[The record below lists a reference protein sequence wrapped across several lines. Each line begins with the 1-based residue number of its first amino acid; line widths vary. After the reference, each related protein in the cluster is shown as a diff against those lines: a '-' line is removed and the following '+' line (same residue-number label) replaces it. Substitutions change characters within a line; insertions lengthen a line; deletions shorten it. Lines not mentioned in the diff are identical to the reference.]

1 MITKEHIR
9 KHLDTLTS
17 GTLPEQGHMPA
28 DVWEQLQ
35 EYLTNHYERLGKDA
49 RAYANNIFDQLEVGI
64 EQRIDSIPDGTEK
77 KVLHQKL
84 STARGERSPLPVL
97 YLDTPVIENIIRHA
111 LGQRLPEPVAENSK
125 ALYEETLSL
134 VKNGKLICPENSFH
148 REVLQMGDTQARHGL
163 NIMKLLSDGLSFRHS
178 QSIEDFQVFRAVR
191 GFVKGNGPVNYRGFW
206 QDAFDPETV
215 GTIMK
220 RRPLVEF
227 KHPLAISEKPG
238 EIGSESTGPVPVS
251 TRLRIRY
258 DKSLVKN
265 DHQLQ
270 QKTTR
275 HLRDLVR
282 LGLKYQSLMEEGQRQ
297 HLDGF
302 WAGQKTDLPLALWK
316 HYGGTPEGLEGLI
329 SFYESDYFGN
339 VPAIEI
345 KRAIW
350 NALSEPAKGLERLT
364 GPADVSILSLVLSY
378 TDIVILDR
386 KMTDVVRD
394 RLELHAK
401 CDTQIYST
409 DEHDLIMAT
418 LREMTHSE

>member
-1 MITKEHIR
+1 MITEEHIR
-9 KHLDTLTS
+9 QHLKRLSS
-17 GTLPEQGHMPA
+17 GSLGEQGQMSA

-49 RAYANNIFDQLEVGI
+49 RVYANNIFDQLETGV
-64 EQRIDSIPDGTEK
+64 EQRINGLRQGREK
-77 KVLHQKL
+77 TVLRRKL

-97 YLDTPVIENIIRHA
+97 YLDTPVIENIIRHG
-111 LGQRLPEPVAENSK
+111 LGQNLDEPVAENSK
-125 ALYEETLSL
+125 ALYEEILSL
-134 VKNGKLICPENSFH
+134 VKNGALICPENSFH
-148 REVLQMGDTQARHGL
+148 REVLQMGGTQGWHGL
-163 NIMKLLSDGLSFRHS
+163 HIMRRLSDGLSFRHS

-191 GFVKGNGPVNYRGFW
+191 GFIQGTGPVNYREFW

-215 GTIMK
+215 GAIMK
-220 RRPLVEF
+220 KRPLVEF
-227 KHPLAISEKPG
+227 KHPLAISDKPG
-238 EIGSESTGPVPVS
+238 KVGSKSTEPQPLS

-258 DKSLVKN
+258 DKSLLKN

-270 QKTTR
+270 RKTTR

-282 LGLKYQSLMEEGQRQ
+282 LGLKYQGLMEEGERR

-316 HYGGTPEGLEGLI
+316 HYGGAPEGLEGLV

-339 VPAIEI
+339 VPAIEM
-345 KRAIW
+345 KRDIW
-350 NALSEPAKGLERLT
+350 NALSEPTKGLERLT
-364 GPADVSILSLVLSY
+364 GPADVNILSLVLPY
-378 TDIVILDR
+378 TDIVILSR

-394 RLELHAK
+394 RLGLHAK

-409 DEHDLIMAT
+409 DEHDLIMAA
-418 LREMTHSE
+418 LREITRPD

>member
-1 MITKEHIR
+1 
-9 KHLDTLTS
+9 
-17 GTLPEQGHMPA
+17 MPD

-35 EYLTNHYERLGKDA
+35 EYLTSHYERLGKDA
-49 RAYANNIFDQLEVGI
+49 RAYANDIFDQLEAGV
-64 EQRIDSIPDGTEK
+64 EKRIQGLPEGREK
-77 KVLHQKL
+77 GMLRRKL

-111 LGQRLPEPVAENSK
+111 LGQRLSEPVAENAK

-134 VKNGKLICPENSFH
+134 VKNGELICPENSFH
-148 REVLQMGDTQARHGL
+148 REVLQMGGTQGWRGL

-191 GFVKGNGPVNYRGFW
+191 GFIRGNGPVNYRGFW

-215 GTIMK
+215 GVIMK
-220 RRPLVEF
+220 KRPLVEF

-238 EIGSESTGPVPVS
+238 GVGSESREVEPVP

-258 DKSLVKN
+258 DKSLLKN

-270 QKTTR
+270 RKTTR

-282 LGLKYQSLMEEGQRQ
+282 LGLKYQSLTEEGERR

-316 HYGGTPEGLEGLI
+316 HYGGAPEGLEGLI

-345 KRAIW
+345 KRDIW
-350 NALSEPAKGLERLT
+350 NALSGPAKGLERLT
-364 GPADVSILSLVLSY
+364 GPADVSILSSVLSY
-378 TDIVILDR
+378 TDIMILGR
-386 KMTDVVRD
+386 EMTDVVRD
-394 RLELHAK
+394 RLGLGARF
-401 CDTQIYST
+401 DTQIFSA
-409 DEHDLIMAT
+409 DEHGLIMAA
-418 LREMTHSE
+418 LRGITRPD